1 MSLIA
6 VCCGKGS
13 PGTTFVAVN
22 LTRALA
28 VRERPALYVDA
39 DPSGGDAAAY
49 LGLDPRKG
57 LYPLR
62 LFGSGYSKE
71 RIFGEIE
78 QRGGIACIS
87 GFPRARDSL
96 DPRALRDVLDAC
108 NDDEEIT
115 IADLGR
121 IQPAFAP
128 CADSADLILMVV
140 RPNLVSIHGAE
151 RAINEL
157 VENEIDISRISLV
170 VNTWK
175 LRNAADIA
183 EIGETLGT
191 DVLGM
196 IPWDGRSARRA
207 LQNQTPLDRGRAFK
221 AFRNLALKVEMRVS
235 DMSVVK
241 EVAIA

>member
-13 PGTTFVAVN
+13 PGATFVAVN
-22 LTRALA
+22 LTRALDIMQ
-28 VRERPALYVDA
+28 RHALYVDV
-39 DPSGGDAAAY
+39 DPAGGDAAAY

-62 LFGSGYSKE
+62 LFGSGYSPE

-78 QRGGIACIS
+78 NRGGIDCVS

-96 DPRALRDVLDAC
+96 DPRVLRDVLDAC
-108 NDDEEIT
+108 NDDERIT

-121 IQPAFAP
+121 IQPAFGP
-128 CADSADLILMVV
+128 CAQSADLILMVV
-140 RPNLVSIHGAE
+140 RPDLVSIHGAE

-157 VENEIDISRISLV
+157 AESEIDISRISLV
-170 VNTWK
+170 VNAWRW
-175 LRNAADIA
+175 RNAPDVA
-183 EIGETLGT
+183 EIGGTLGL

-221 AFRNLALKVEMRVS
+221 AFRNLALKVETPVS
-235 DMSVVK
+235 DVSLIT
-241 EVAIA
+241 EVATA